1 MRLTGHK
8 MLPGFI
14 LFIFTL
20 ILVQLNIEIK
30 DKKEFIELNT
40 VKRLKEDLNKI
51 LEVLPEGVIIKNGTS
66 ILMTNNQSKK
76 LLGEDI
82 NLKSN
87 ILAPIDNP
95 SKQLVNIE
103 SADME
108 EDSFYYV
115 MQPDQE
121 YVDEIHKET
130 AEIVGFSSTNI
141 NY

>member
-1 MRLTGHK
+1 M
-8 MLPGFI
+8 
-14 LFIFTL
+14 
-20 ILVQLNIEIK
+20 V
-30 DKKEFIELNT
+30 
-40 VKRLKEDLNKI
+40 
-51 LEVLPEGVIIKNGTS
+51 VIIKNGTS

-95 SKQLVNIE
+95 SKQLMNIE
-103 SADME
+103 SANME

>member
-76 LLGEDI
+76 LLGENI

-95 SKQLVNIE
+95 SK
-103 SADME
+103 
-108 EDSFYYV
+108 
-115 MQPDQE
+115 
-121 YVDEIHKET
+121 
-130 AEIVGFSSTNI
+130 
-141 NY
+141 